1 MQSTVPVF
9 HGPVIATLGLKKDDP
24 MNETIILRSATI
36 QDADLLLEW
45 RNDPETRKASHNTA
59 KVQRDEHIS
68 WLSRTLNNPNRRLF
82 VAEEDGVPVGT
93 VRADLSE
100 GVWELSWTVAPN
112 ARRRGVAKRMVAL
125 LAYQISDPIRAE
137 VKAGNLAS
145 ARIAEHAGMKFD
157 REANGVLHYVRAA
170 LR

>member
-1 MQSTVPVF
+1 MSEP
-9 HGPVIATLGLKKDDP
+9 ITLRL
-24 MNETIILRSATI
+24 TTI

-59 KVQRDEHIS
+59 EVQRDEHVT
-68 WLSRTLNNPNRRLF
+68 WLSRTLSNPNRRLF

-93 VRADLSE
+93 ARADLSE

-112 ARRRGVAKRMVAL
+112 ARGRGVAKRMVAL
-125 LAYQISDPIRAE
+125 LASQISEPIRAE

-145 ARIAEHAGMKFD
+145 VRIAEHAGMKFD
-157 REANGVLHYVRAA
+157 REANGVLHYARAA